1 MASLS
6 RSIGHFP
13 IKAPTVLPPVPAIER
28 RRAPRRAADL
38 LAAEGAGLLTAA
50 LDIVVAEA
58 PAEQRLADILALL
71 AGTVGA
77 RRAAVLT
84 GDPDRRVAVVLAPA
98 EDPVDAR
105 ALAVWLDQQAPRTRA
120 ERAAA
125 GPAPVLLVQ
134 SSSGSELRPGAVG
147 KAPREASLRAGGRHL
162 DPVEARFALTAI
174 PSAGPVHL
182 GFEMA
187 GIDAVLELPQ
197 RLSPTLAR
205 HAAVALAL
213 VTTQV
218 ARDQD
223 LASSHAREFE
233 RDRFISSV
241 AHDLRTPLTAL
252 DGYLELILAGRVG
265 DPKVTREFLDR
276 SRGIVESMADLVAD
290 LLDISRLDSGS
301 IPLEIAPFSVAEVAN
316 RAIAALA
323 PLALERRME
332 IFADLPPRIRA
343 ATGDR
348 RHVER
353 ILTNLIGNA
362 LKFTP
367 EGGRVEV
374 VARFDG
380 LIAVLTVRDDGA
392 GIEPEDLERIF
403 ERFYRMSGHQS
414 VTGTGLGLPIA
425 RDLAR
430 AMGGDL
436 GVASLAGAGSSFI
449 LALPGPAPA
458 PPDALQGTLKGS
470 IVREE
475 AVLTEAAVRR
485 SMPGAGG
492 PARPTTGGGARRIRS
507 LDRLLAKADAAAR

>member
-1 MASLS
+1 MSVLPDGLEDRSGDFPDAPPGPRFRLWLARPDRSGIS
-6 RSIGHFP
+6 RS
-13 IKAPTVLPPVPAIER
+13 KLRRCCRLRLPE
-28 RRAPRRAADL
+28 D
-38 LAAEGAGLLTAA
+38 AGLLSAA
-50 LDIVVAEA
+50 LDIVVADA

-84 GDPDRRVAVVLAPA
+84 GDPERRVAVVLGPA
-98 EDPVDAR
+98 EDPSDAR

-125 GPAPVLLVQ
+125 GPAPVLLVH
-134 SSSGSELRPGAVG
+134 SLRRSGPIPGPNGEQPADVPLRPG
-147 KAPREASLRAGGRHL
+147 GRH
-162 DPVEARFALTAI
+162 VEPTDARFALIAI

-187 GIDAVLELPQ
+187 DVEAVIDLSR

-205 HAAVALAL
+205 QAAVALAL

-223 LASSHAREFE
+223 LASSQAREQLE
-233 RDRFISSV
+233 RDRFISNV

-252 DGYLELILAGRVG
+252 DGYLELILAGRVS

-323 PLALERRME
+323 PLALERRIE
-332 IFADLPPRIRA
+332 IFAELPSRVRA

-353 ILTNLIGNA
+353 ILTNLVGNA

-380 LIAVLTVRDDGA
+380 LIAVVTVRDDGS
-392 GIEPEDLERIF
+392 GIEPDDRERIF
-403 ERFYRMSGHQS
+403 ERFYRTSGQQS
-414 VTGTGLGLPIA
+414 VTGPGRRIAGGYQLQLHSGVARTGSGSA
-425 RDLAR
+425 RRAAGNPQGIDRFRGSRPDRNRAR
-430 AMGGDL
+430 AL
-436 GVASLAGAGSSFI
+436 C
-449 LALPGPAPA
+449 
-458 PPDALQGTLKGS
+458 
-470 IVREE
+470 
-475 AVLTEAAVRR
+475 
-485 SMPGAGG
+485 
-492 PARPTTGGGARRIRS
+492 AR
-507 LDRLLAKADAAAR
+507 